1 MNILI
6 VDDDEDDRD
15 LLTWAIHDIQP
26 SINCIM
32 ARNGQEALKCLRS
45 NKYPKP
51 NLIFLDL
58 NMPRL
63 NGFLCLTEIKQDI
76 FLQDVPV
83 VIYTTSKLKEDE
95 ARARCLGADYFITK
109 PPTVVELQRSIE
121 KVFAKELIH
130 L

>member
-15 LLTWAIHDIQP
+15 LLTWAIHDIQS

-32 ARNGQEALKCLRS
+32 ARSGQEAMKGLRA
-45 NKYPKP
+45 NKYPRP

-58 NMPRL
+58 NMPGL
-63 NGFLCLTEIKQDI
+63 NGFQCLSEIKQDI
-76 FLQDVPV
+76 FLQDIPV
-83 VIYTTSKLKEDE
+83 VIYTTSKRKEDE
-95 ARARCLGADYFITK
+95 ARARSLGADYFITK

-121 KVFAKELIH
+121 KVLAKELIH